1 MGNDEKPLIEASGG
15 IHIGRTFLKSFQA
28 SWPFGKI
35 EVYDDYLLLK
45 IQYLPGFILRWFE
58 KADKF
63 PAMMGT
69 YNDIPDRI
77 KLKYTDINSYKEKDL
92 SALGY
97 GLTFIHK
104 DEKSAPFLQ
113 VWISKEKAAE
123 ITKLLNDKN
132 IFAESEPEQK

>member
-15 IHIGRTFLKSFQA
+15 IHIGRSFLKSFQA

-35 EVYDDYLLLK
+35 EVYDDYLVLK

-77 KLKYTDINSYKEKDL
+77 RLNYTDIKYYKEKDL

-97 GLTFIHK
+97 GLTFVHR
-104 DEKSAPFLQ
+104 DEESAPFLQ
-113 VWISKEKAAE
+113 IWISKDTAKK
-123 ITKLLNDKN
+123 ITDFLN
-132 IFAESEPEQK
+132 QKGIAGETDSN

>member
-1 MGNDEKPLIEASGG
+1 
-15 IHIGRTFLKSFQA
+15 LKSFQA

-35 EVYDDYLLLK
+35 EVYDDYLMLK

-77 KLKYTDINSYKEKDL
+77 ELKYTDINSYKEKDL

-104 DEKSAPFLQ
+104 DEESAPFLQ
-113 VWISKEKAAE
+113 VWISKGTAKKIVE
-123 ITKLLNDKN
+123 LLN
-132 IFAESEPEQK
+132 QKGIASQADSN